1 MSDET
6 ANKSSPRA
14 LMLLGTHCP
23 HCAAVLSSM
32 SELVKQ
38 GVIGQLEVVNL
49 EQRPDIAGE
58 LGVRTVPW
66 VKIGQFELSGLH
78 SKTELQSWAELAG
91 SEQGMTRYIE
101 QLLGDG
107 EVKQVLEMIGKD
119 HSLLHALIGL
129 VSDAD
134 AKINARLG
142 VGVIMEE
149 YEGTAELLALV
160 PELGELTRHQ
170 DARVRSDA
178 CHYLSLTHNASVRH
192 YIEALLDDEHP
203 EVREV
208 AEESL
213 TELARILRDGGTFDG
228 D

>member
-1 MSDET
+1 MADAAMNT
-6 ANKSSPRA
+6 SPPQA

-23 HCAAVLSSM
+23 HCPSVLGSL

-38 GVIGQLEVVNL
+38 GVISKLEVVNL
-49 EQRPDIAGE
+49 EQRPDIGRE
-58 LGVRTVPW
+58 LGVRSVPW
-66 VKIGQFELSGLH
+66 VRIGPFEFSGLH
-78 SKTELQSWAELAG
+78 SKAELQSWAEQAG
-91 SEQGMTRYIE
+91 TEQGMTKYFE

-107 EVKQVLEMIGKD
+107 EVMQVLSMISND

-134 AKINARLG
+134 AKINARIGAG
-142 VGVIMEE
+142 VVMED
-149 YEGTAELLALV
+149 YEGKPELLALI
-160 PELGELTRHQ
+160 PELGELTRHE

-178 CHYLSLTHNASVRH
+178 CHYLSLTHDVSVKQ
-192 YIEALLDDEHP
+192 YIEPLLDDEHE

-213 TELARILRDGGTFDG
+213 EVLNGAR
-228 D
+228 